1 MALALADVIS
11 VVETGHT
18 RPLGTP
24 SVFQRPANTFTAVFI
39 GSTSTNQCQ
48 SLWAII

>member
-1 MALALADVIS
+1 MIS
-11 VVETGHT
+11 VMEAGRS

-24 SVFQRPANTFTAVFI
+24 SVFQHPANTFTAVFI
-39 GSTSTNQCQ
+39 GSTPMNQYQ